1 MVPQN
6 ICTSYSDLFVSQ
18 DVKAIYKRHL
28 LLDIEYKRL
37 KMRKV
42 QLEIKKLE
50 KEVSTNSNTAQV
62 LVFGMY
68 LIYILFPQLR
78 EDY

>member
-1 MVPQN
+1 
-6 ICTSYSDLFVSQ
+6 
-18 DVKAIYKRHL
+18 
-28 LLDIEYKRL
+28 
-37 KMRKV
+37 MRKV

>member
-1 MVPQN
+1 MQQY
-6 ICTSYSDLFVSQ
+6 ICTSYSSDPFVSQ
-18 DVKAIYKRHL
+18 DVQAIYKRHL

-50 KEVSTNSNTAQV
+50 KEVSTHLNTAQV
-62 LVFGMY
+62 LVFGM
-68 LIYILFPQLR
+68 
-78 EDY
+78 